1 MFKKIDM
8 FVFWFGISSSIIL
21 ALFAFLFGLLYGLSY
36 INFDINTDEI
46 GNYRNIICYIIFFF
60 YKQKDKFFKIKYF
73 FGYVIASFIV
83 GRALNFLMIV
93 FSIEK
98 FAKIAKASETLSF
111 FIILIILGSYL
122 DGFLYQTF
130 KEISYRKNNN

>member
-1 MFKKIDM
+1 
-8 FVFWFGISSSIIL
+8 
-21 ALFAFLFGLLYGLSY
+21 
-36 INFDINTDEI
+36 
-46 GNYRNIICYIIFFF
+46 
-60 YKQKDKFFKIKYF
+60 
-73 FGYVIASFIV
+73 
-83 GRALNFLMIV
+83 MIV

-122 DGFLYQTF
+122 DSFLYQTF